1 MLNEDIDID
10 IDIGIEDPIQESDSS
25 GDDDDFSCLA
35 KLRRRKSSPIKR
47 LLRDVN
53 ACMNDF
59 FECMQICD
67 PAMTKQQQVSPPP
80 PEKPS
85 LRPPLK
91 TEAHLATE

>member
-1 MLNEDIDID
+1 MLNEEIEID

-25 GDDDDFSCLA
+25 DDDDFRCLA

-59 FECMQICD
+59 FECM
-67 PAMTKQQQVSPPP
+67 
-80 PEKPS
+80 
-85 LRPPLK
+85 
-91 TEAHLATE
+91 